1 MAEKILI
8 VIMNYFNEEE
18 VCSFIRSQVIPY
30 KTDEMEVL
38 VVINGVADHS
48 LLNDITRESGDI
60 STVDA
65 GKNLGYL
72 PGARFGLNT
81 YLSRRKLMPEA
92 VIISN
97 TDVIFPDPE
106 MLRKLSLKISAK
118 GFDILGPDVISSFD
132 GEHINPY
139 LPQRISERKMR
150 TIAFFSRNFLA
161 YSGLLLISFLKHWAG
176 YKMKV
181 SGQVSSE
188 PSETYGIHGS
198 FMVFAKS
205 FFEKGGTLD
214 YPFPLFGEEI
224 FISETGRTLNLRTLF
239 DPELKVIHSGHSTT
253 GFIKKPRSV
262 KGLHEAYLYLIKTF
276 YS

>member
-8 VIMNYFNEEE
+8 IIMNYFNEDE
-18 VCSFIRSQVIPY
+18 VCSFIRSQVLPC
-30 KTDEMEVL
+30 KTEEMEVM
-38 VVINGVADHS
+38 VVINAMANPS
-48 LLNDITRESGDI
+48 LLNELTRESGDI
-60 STVDA
+60 IIVDA

-81 YLSRRKLMPEA
+81 YLSRRKQMPEA

-97 TDVIFPDPE
+97 TDVTFPDPE
-106 MLRKLSLKISAK
+106 MLRKLSGKISVK
-118 GFDILGPDVISSFD
+118 GFDILGPDVRSSFD

-139 LPQRISERKMR
+139 IPQRISERKMR

-161 YSGLLLISFLKHWAG
+161 FSGLLLISYLRHWAG
-176 YKMKV
+176 YKMKI
-181 SGQVSSE
+181 SGQVPSE
-188 PSETYGIHGS
+188 PHETYGIHGS

-205 FFEKGGTLD
+205 YFEKGGTLD

-224 FISETGRTLNLRTLF
+224 FISETGRTLNLNTFF
-239 DPELKVIHSGHSTT
+239 DPGLKVIHHGHSTT
-253 GFIKKPRSV
+253 GFIKKPRTV